1 VFIQKIGTISRTYRH
16 VQRYSE
22 ILSVLFKFG
31 FDDLINTLKIEQ
43 YLDFG
48 RHIFQGGEKEKVEH
62 LSRAERFRLAL
73 EELGPTFIKLGQLLS
88 TRADLLPQDFIRELV
103 KLQDEVPPFP
113 YEEAQK
119 IMEGELKRPV
129 GDVFSAVDPEPLAA
143 ASIGQVHL
151 ARLPSGE
158 EVAVKVQRPGIR
170 RIVEVDLEILYHLAT
185 LMERHLEGWDLH
197 RPTGVVE
204 EFGRTMG
211 KELDYTIEAASMER
225 FAAQYLDEPRVYVPK
240 VHREATGP
248 RILTMEYLDGI
259 KSSSFD
265 RLREEGYDLREIAD
279 RGAELLMAQ
288 IFVHGFFHA
297 DPHPGNL
304 MVFPGNV
311 ICFLDMGMMGRLDRE
326 TRGNIVDLVLAVVRR
341 DESGL
346 ADSLIRITSWD
357 EEPDRRELERDALE
371 LAERHLYRPLKEM
384 SVVKFM
390 HQIFDVAAKHRL
402 RLPMDILLL
411 IKALGTLEGLGSDLD
426 PDFNL
431 IQKAAPFVERVQAE
445 RLHPRRLVED
455 LLGRGGEMIRL
466 VREIPAELRAVL
478 KLARQGRLKI
488 EFEHAGLEPML
499 RNQDRASNR
508 LSFAIVL
515 ASLIIG
521 SSIIVHADIPPK
533 WYDIPLIGLAGYVV
547 AGIMGFWLLVSIL
560 RRGKL

>member
-16 VQRYSE
+16 IHRYSE

-48 RHIFQGGEKEKVEH
+48 RHIFQTGEKEKVEH

-103 KLQDEVPPFP
+103 KLQDEVPAFPFD
-113 YEEAQK
+113 EARK
-119 IMEGELKRPV
+119 IVEGELKRPV
-129 GDVFSAVDPEPLAA
+129 DAVFRDVDPEPLAA
-143 ASIGQVHL
+143 ASIGQVHR

-170 RIVEVDLEILYHLAT
+170 RIVEVDLEILYHLGT

-197 RPTGVVE
+197 RPTEVVE

-225 FAAQYLDEPRVYVPK
+225 FAAQFLDEPRIYVPR
-240 VHREATGP
+240 VYREATGP
-248 RILTMEYLDGI
+248 RVLTMEYLGGI
-259 KSSSFD
+259 KSSSLD
-265 RLREEGYDLREIAD
+265 RLREEGYDLREIAG

-297 DPHPGNL
+297 DPHPGNV
-304 MVFPGNV
+304 MVLPGNV

-346 ADSLIRITSWD
+346 ADALIRITSWE
-357 EEPDRRELERDALE
+357 EEPDRRGLERDALE

-390 HQIFDVAAKHRL
+390 HQVFEVASKHRL
-402 RLPMDILLL
+402 RLPMDILFL

-431 IQKAAPFVERVQAE
+431 IQKAAPFVEGVQAE
-445 RLHPRRLVED
+445 RLHPRRLAED
-455 LLGRGGEMIRL
+455 LLGRGGEIIRL
-466 VREIPAELRAVL
+466 VREIPVELRAVL
-478 KLARQGRLKI
+478 KLARQGKLKI

-521 SSIIVHADIPPK
+521 SSLIIHADIPPK